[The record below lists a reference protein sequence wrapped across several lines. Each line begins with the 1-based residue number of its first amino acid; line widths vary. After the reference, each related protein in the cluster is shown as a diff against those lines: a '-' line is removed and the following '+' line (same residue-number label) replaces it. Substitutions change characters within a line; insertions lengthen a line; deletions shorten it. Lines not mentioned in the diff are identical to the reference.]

1 MLKRQSK
8 ILSIALI
15 FTFCMSFMF
24 VGFAPQTAEAA
35 TMYQVIKAPT
45 VTPASPAVNQNIDAV
60 VKVTLPDTT
69 IANGSILT
77 VSMPSEWTF
86 APAVSVPVVAASTG
100 NAVEIVAPG
109 AGAAGNDVAFAPG
122 AFAAGPFAI
131 NPNNTF
137 DLQMAGPIP
146 GTEQGSNRYFYIY
159 FNGVNLNNSSGD
171 LKVTFLAPSGSAFET
186 ALDVVIGKSTRSGA
200 TTSTIKK
207 VKEISGNDTLD
218 IISVLENS
226 AGTFDVATPGAIK
239 LKILTKGFTWNNA
252 VPAAVGGASYGW
264 AFAGAEALNTTAG
277 GNTVLSADE
286 KTLTYTINAA
296 FTAGA
301 TTPGRISFANLPIEV
316 DDTVVKAGTELEV
329 ELSGAGMTKQTLT
342 VAKFVDFGLSVTEGT
357 SKEVLAG
364 QNGVKV
370 GNFFINESAAGS
382 WVAGRTITF
391 GLPSGAQWDTVGDI
405 DVVNSSDIGAITS
418 AITGD
423 NNEFLKLT
431 LSLGPP
437 AATSTTNGAKIELS
451 DFKVDLA
458 PDFDGPVEVTITG
471 NAGVTGKI
479 KIADAKPIATIE
491 VAELKDIEIGKPNQ
505 LIGDITLI
513 ESMSEGFLNSATPG
527 NQIRLVFDNGYRFSK
542 VPKVEVT
549 EGDLDINKS
558 GVNINENVLTIPV
571 KSQSAKTAAKIL
583 ISDIYVDAY
592 RTAPEGKVTIKFD
605 NGNSALNELAGQFPN
620 EYPGKAVVANCVT
633 PAPGQKIGNGEFR
646 IDSNIYYVGGV
657 AKVMDVAPYIKGDRT
672 YVPMRYLGEI
682 LGAEVV
688 WDDAARTVTLTK
700 GDDVVVFTIGS
711 ATYTVNGESTVADVA
726 PEIASDRTMLPARY
740 VAEAFGAVVGWDAGT
755 RTVLIQN

>member
-45 VTPASPAVNQNIDAV
+45 VTPASPAVAQNIDAV

-69 IANGSILT
+69 IASGSILT
-77 VSMPSEWTF
+77 VSMPSDWTF
-86 APAVSVPVVAASTG
+86 GAANVPVVTASTG
-100 NAVEIVAPG
+100 LAVEIVAPG

-405 DVVNSSDIGAITS
+405 DVVNSSDIGKPGAT
-418 AITGD
+418 ITGD

-431 LSLGPP
+431 LG
-437 AATSTTNGAKIELS
+437 AAAASTTGGAKIELS

-458 PDFDGPVEVTITG
+458 PDFDGPVEVTLSG

-491 VAELKDIEIGKPNQ
+491 VSELKDIEIGKPNQ
-505 LIGDITLI
+505 QIGDITLVENI
-513 ESMSEGFLNSATPG
+513 AEGFMNNANPG
-527 NQIRLVFDNGYRFSK
+527 NEIRLVFDNGYRFSK
-542 VPKVEVT
+542 VPKVEVP
-549 EGDLDINKS
+549 EGDLDINTS
-558 GVNINENVLTIPV
+558 GISIDENKLIIPV
-571 KSQSAKTAAKIL
+571 KSQSAKTPAKIL

-605 NGNSALNELAGQFPN
+605 KGRSALNEVFVQFPN